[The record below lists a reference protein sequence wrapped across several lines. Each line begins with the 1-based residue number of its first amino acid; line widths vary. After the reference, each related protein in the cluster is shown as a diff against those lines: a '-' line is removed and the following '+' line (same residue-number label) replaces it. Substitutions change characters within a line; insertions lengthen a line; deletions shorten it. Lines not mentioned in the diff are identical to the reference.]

1 MLPATEVNVPC
12 VLCPHRGVEQRAS
25 GGGVDRV
32 RSALTRAEAL
42 HVADAHPFVR
52 GEVLQL
58 SLAVAVTI
66 TCSGV
71 YGK

>member
-1 MLPATEVNVPC
+1 M
-12 VLCPHRGVEQRAS
+12 
-25 GGGVDRV
+25 